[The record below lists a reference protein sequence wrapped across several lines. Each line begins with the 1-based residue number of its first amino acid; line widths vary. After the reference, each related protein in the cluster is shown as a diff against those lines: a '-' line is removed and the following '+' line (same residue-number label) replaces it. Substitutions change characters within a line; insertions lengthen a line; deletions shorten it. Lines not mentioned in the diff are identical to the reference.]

1 MVGEVSAENAFGQ
14 VLICLRMSKL
24 NFILKETP
32 YSGYVTIRKKFV
44 KEVDNGVIES
54 ENGNVSSETV
64 ENVNI
69 VNDMKNKFE
78 DLSRQYGMLEF
89 VKEELEVKNEALEKD
104 KVATDDQIKEVY
116 AKNRELL
123 KTNETR
129 LNENCELKD
138 SIDKAKTEAEKKSK
152 AFKLSKIL
160 ENFI

>member
-69 VNDMKNKFE
+69 LIDMKKKFE
-78 DLSRQYGMLEF
+78 DPVWNARIC
-89 VKEELEVKNEALEKD
+89 KRR
-104 KVATDDQIKEVY
+104 T
-116 AKNRELL
+116 
-123 KTNETR
+123 
-129 LNENCELKD
+129 
-138 SIDKAKTEAEKKSK
+138 
-152 AFKLSKIL
+152 
-160 ENFI
+160 